1 MSSTVIVTRRRR
13 EPPAGLD
20 VNVLFRCRPEMRDAV
35 EHAADAQG
43 RTMASI
49 CREAVAAWLDQHPDL
64 TPDATTPRLPAGRP
78 SDQQTPRPTHGGD
91 AIDLSAG

>member
-35 EHAADAQG
+35 EHAANAQG
-43 RTMASI
+43 RTMAAI

-64 TPDATTPRLPAGRP
+64 TPDATNAPPASGAFQATNNP
-78 SDQQTPRPTHGGD
+78 ETH
-91 AIDLSAG
+91 SRR